1 MERLTRRTF
10 IRVGAAASASAAIGG
25 STRALAAPP
34 RRKRIVIVGGG
45 LAGLAAAHE
54 LLKMQV
60 SAEIVILE
68 AQGRVGGRVLTVRS
82 HMNQGAVP
90 FADGQYLEAGAHRVP
105 ETHDRTLGYISELGL
120 GNKLIEFSKA
130 LGRGEQGATQY
141 LINNE
146 RFLYDAASG
155 WPSALGLTDTE
166 QATPFFPQ
174 DIQYEYKWVTGSKP
188 PKGTNYLGNPAIP
201 FCGPANWPYGDGNRS
216 VLDEWNGYTLAEFL
230 ASAPRGASPGWQR
243 LYSAENGTEIFST
256 TALAWLIQSALDW
269 DWGTTY
275 YLVGGLDQIPRG
287 LATSVAGRGAKLQL
301 NSPVHRIE
309 QTSTGASVTYRD
321 PAGTI
326 RTLAADRVVLTPTFT
341 VLREKI
347 DLSGAALAAD
357 KRHWINTLQM
367 MPATRISLQVN
378 NRFWDDEG
386 VEGLK
391 IAGTDTAIERIW
403 HSTNLQPGQG
413 GIMQA
418 YLQHQNA
425 LDAPGPTAAL
435 PTWMRDQVAQ
445 RLFPQVTGAWNGL
458 GMAKRWH
465 EDEWE
470 RGGWV
475 SPKAHQ
481 FLQGFNV
488 WGRQEGRIHF
498 AGDSTSHLAGWMQG
512 GIESG
517 QRAACEVAGA
527 I

>member
-10 IRVGAAASASAAIGG
+10 IRVGAAASAAVVGG
-25 STRALAAPP
+25 SAGALAASP
-34 RRKRIVIVGGG
+34 RRKRVVIVGGG

-54 LLKMQV
+54 LLKMKA

-82 HMNQGAVP
+82 HMNEGAVP
-90 FADGQYLEAGAHRVP
+90 FADGQYLEAGAHRIP

-120 GNKLIEFSKA
+120 GGKVIEFGKA
-130 LGRGEQGATQY
+130 LGRGEKGATMY

-146 RFLYDAASG
+146 RFLFDEAAG
-155 WPSALGLTDTE
+155 WPTALGLSPTE
-166 QATPFFPQ
+166 RVTPFFPQ
-174 DIQYEYKWVTGSKP
+174 DIQYEYKWVTGAKP

-201 FCGPANWPYGDGNRS
+201 FCGRANWPYGDGNRT
-216 VLDEWNGYTLAEFL
+216 VLDEWNGYTVEEFL
-230 ASAPRGASPGWQR
+230 ASRGASEGWRRR
-243 LYSAENGTEIFST
+243 LYAAENGTEIFST
-256 TALAWLIQSALDW
+256 TALAWVIQSALDW

-275 YLVGGLDQIPRG
+275 YLDGGLDQIPRG
-287 LATSVAGRGAKLQL
+287 LATSVAGRGANLQL

-309 QTSTGASVTYRD
+309 QSSTGATVTYRD
-321 PAGTI
+321 PGGTI
-326 RTLAADRVVLTPTFT
+326 RTLTADRVVLTPTFT

-347 DLSGAALAAD
+347 DLNGAALAAD

-367 MPATRISLQVN
+367 MPVTRISLQVN
-378 NRFWDDEG
+378 NRFWKAEG

-403 HSTNLQPGQG
+403 HSTNLQPGQS

-425 LDAPGPTAAL
+425 LNAPGPTAAL
-435 PTWMRDQVAQ
+435 PTWMRDEVAQ
-445 RLFPQVTGAWNGL
+445 RLFPQVTSAWNGL

-465 EDEWE
+465 DDEWE

-475 SPKAHQ
+475 SPKANQ
-481 FLQGFNV
+481 FLQGFHV

-498 AGDSTSHLAGWMQG
+498 AGDSTSLLAGWMQG

-517 QRAACEVAGA
+517 QRAACEVAA
-527 I
+527 AL